1 MKLIIKIA
9 LGIILALFVLVG
21 IVTCVGGCL
30 DFDEELQTEEYEEG
44 SSDEYEEESSDEY
57 EEESSDEYYEDE
69 EEMDNN
75 ASNDNVA
82 PGEESTIVVPANW
95 GDGTCRP
102 INAKQFY
109 QLVASKKN
117 YDTYIGEGPCVVDFW
132 ADWCGYC
139 KQIDPYMKAL
149 AKKYKGLVQF
159 YKVNADENEE
169 LMQLYGIDG
178 LPTIFFC
185 NGEDIQ
191 MNSGAQSQEEFDKMI
206 QQMLEM

>member
-44 SSDEYEEESSDEY
+44 SSDEY

-149 AKKYKGLVQF
+149 AKKYIGLVQF

>member
-1 MKLIIKIA
+1 MKTILKVAIGLI
-9 LGIILALFVLVG
+9 LGIFILFG
-21 IVTCVGGCL
+21 IATCF
-30 DFDEELQTEEYEEG
+30 FDDDEQETETTEEY
-44 SSDEYEEESSDEY
+44 Y
-57 EEESSDEYYEDE
+57 DE
-69 EEMDNN
+69 EDVNDAEDYYDSEEAGSND
-75 ASNDNVA
+75 ASNIA
-82 PGEESTIVVPANW
+82 PGEDGDAYSSW

-117 YDTYIGEGPCVVDFW
+117 YETYIGDGPCVVDFW

-149 AKKYKGLVQF
+149 AKKYKGKVQF

-191 MNSGAQSQEEFDKMI
+191 MNSGAQSQAEFDKI
-206 QQMLEM
+206 IREML

>member
-44 SSDEYEEESSDEY
+44 SSDEY

-149 AKKYKGLVQF
+149 AKKYKGLVQS
-159 YKVNADENEE
+159 YKANADENEE

>member
-44 SSDEYEEESSDEY
+44 SSDEYEEG
-57 EEESSDEYYEDE
+57 SSDEYYEDE

>member
-44 SSDEYEEESSDEY
+44 SSDEY

-206 QQMLEM
+206 QQMLKM

>member
-44 SSDEYEEESSDEY
+44 ISDEY

>member
-57 EEESSDEYYEDE
+57 YEDE
-69 EEMDNN
+69 EEIDNN

-206 QQMLEM
+206 QQMLEL

>member
-1 MKLIIKIA
+1 
-9 LGIILALFVLVG
+9 
-21 IVTCVGGCL
+21 
-30 DFDEELQTEEYEEG
+30 
-44 SSDEYEEESSDEY
+44 
-57 EEESSDEYYEDE
+57 
-69 EEMDNN
+69 
-75 ASNDNVA
+75 VA

-117 YDTYIGEGPCVVDFW
+117 YDTYIGKGPCVVDFW

>member
-44 SSDEYEEESSDEY
+44 SSDEY

>member
-30 DFDEELQTEEYEEG
+30 DFDEELQTE
-44 SSDEYEEESSDEY
+44 EYEEESSDEY

-206 QQMLEM
+206 QQMLKM

>member
-30 DFDEELQTEEYEEG
+30 DFDEELQTEEYA
-44 SSDEYEEESSDEY
+44 EESSDEY

>member
-30 DFDEELQTEEYEEG
+30 DFDEDLQTEEYEEG
-44 SSDEYEEESSDEY
+44 ISDEY

>member
-57 EEESSDEYYEDE
+57 YEDE

-82 PGEESTIVVPANW
+82 PGAESTIVVPANW
-95 GDGTCRP
+95 GAGTCRP

-149 AKKYKGLVQF
+149 AKKYKGSVQF

>member
-44 SSDEYEEESSDEY
+44 NSDEY

-75 ASNDNVA
+75 ASIDNVA

>member
-21 IVTCVGGCL
+21 IVTCVGGCV

-44 SSDEYEEESSDEY
+44 SSDEY

>member
-44 SSDEYEEESSDEY
+44 SSDEY

-149 AKKYKGLVQF
+149 AKKYKGSVQF
-159 YKVNADENEE
+159 YKVNTDENEE

>member
-1 MKLIIKIA
+1 MKTIFKVAIGVILGFFILI
-9 LGIILALFVLVG
+9 G
-21 IVTCVGGCL
+21 IVTCAL
-30 DFDEELQTEEYEEG
+30 SFDDDEQETETTEEYYDEEDVNDAEDYYDSEEG
-44 SSDEYEEESSDEY
+44 G
-57 EEESSDEYYEDE
+57 
-69 EEMDNN
+69 NN
-75 ASNDNVA
+75 DASNIA
-82 PGEESTIVVPANW
+82 PGEDGDAYSSW

-117 YDTYIGEGPCVVDFW
+117 YETYIGDGPCVVDFW

-149 AKKYKGLVQF
+149 AKKYKGKVQF

-191 MNSGAQSQEEFDKMI
+191 MNSGAQSQAEFDKI
-206 QQMLEM
+206 IREML

>member
-44 SSDEYEEESSDEY
+44 SSDEY

-149 AKKYKGLVQF
+149 AKKYKGSVQF

>member
-44 SSDEYEEESSDEY
+44 SSDEY

-159 YKVNADENEE
+159 YKVNADENEA

>member
-44 SSDEYEEESSDEY
+44 SSDEYEEESSN
-57 EEESSDEYYEDE
+57 EYYEDE

>member
-1 MKLIIKIA
+1 MSSQDSD
-9 LGIILALFVLVG
+9 GESYVSHYLANPRLYGDLDPYGLF
-21 IVTCVGGCL
+21 
-30 DFDEELQTEEYEEG
+30 
-44 SSDEYEEESSDEY
+44 SEEEQEGKY
-57 EEESSDEYYEDE
+57 EEESSDEYYEDDE
-69 EEMDNN
+69 QIDNN
-75 ASNDNVA
+75 AGNDNVA
-82 PGEESTIVVPANW
+82 PGDESTIVVPANW

-117 YDTYIGEGPCVVDFW
+117 YDTYIGKGPCVVDFW

-206 QQMLEM
+206 QQML

>member
-1 MKLIIKIA
+1 MKRIIKSA

-44 SSDEYEEESSDEY
+44 SSDEY

-159 YKVNADENEE
+159 YKVNADEN
-169 LMQLYGIDG
+169 
-178 LPTIFFC
+178 
-185 NGEDIQ
+185 
-191 MNSGAQSQEEFDKMI
+191 
-206 QQMLEM
+206 

>member
-9 LGIILALFVLVG
+9 LGIILALFILVG

-30 DFDEELQTEEYEEG
+30 DFNEDSIEEYE
-44 SSDEYEEESSDEY
+44 DERSE
-57 EEESSDEYYEDE
+57 EYYDDE
-69 EEMDNN
+69 EDGYDNTGG
-75 ASNDNVA
+75 DNIA
-82 PGEESTIVVPANW
+82 PGEGPTSTSSSANW

-109 QLVASKKN
+109 QLVASKN
-117 YDTYIGEGPCVVDFW
+117 QYDTYIVDGPCVVDFW

-149 AKKYKGLVQF
+149 AKKYKGKVQF

-191 MNSGAQSQEEFDKMI
+191 MNSGAQSQAEFDKMI
-206 QQMLEM
+206 QQML